1 MRILYLTA
9 NPQWVK
15 RNEPLPANGDQ
26 PKNLRGLF
34 KEYEKL
40 DLWAELREVTDVL
53 FDARAEGTVQLEVVP
68 EVRRADVVRYVN
80 ARHPNVL
87 HFSGH
92 GEKQEIILNDK
103 YGEDGELVSEEWLR
117 GVLADKDI
125 DVLVLNCCWSDTLAA
140 ALEDVVDLIIGTTV
154 PLGGESAAE
163 FSKTFYDA
171 LQNGV
176 TLGQAFDAATKNVGE
191 GLYRKT
197 HRDPSILE
205 KTFELQPEPAPQ
217 PAVQPA
223 AGEEAAV
230 TLTPA
235 QQILNY
241 QTRLGYMRDRLSANV
256 LWDVGMII
264 IASQIAVIGFGVIN
278 GSYASY
284 FQALADW
291 GWWKESP
298 APAIFSAMAHMHTHI
313 ATWAP
318 WLKWEPAV
326 IMTALIGTPAARFAS
341 YLWIWLGSKAAARA
355 LTVVGTRPAP
365 IIEREL
371 ASGRIETMFQRL
383 AEYEQ

>member
-15 RNEPLPANGDQ
+15 RNEPLPADGDQ

-256 LWDVGMII
+256 LWDVG
-264 IASQIAVIGFGVIN
+264 VFPGPCGLGLVEGVP
-278 GSYASY
+278 GSRDLQRHGTHAHAHRDMG
-284 FQALADW
+284 ALAQMGAGRHHDRPHRHP
-291 GWWKESP
+291 GRTLRELSVDLARQQGRRP
-298 APAIFSAMAHMHTHI
+298 RAHGRRH
-313 ATWAP
+313 P
-318 WLKWEPAV
+318 
-326 IMTALIGTPAARFAS
+326 
-341 YLWIWLGSKAAARA
+341 ARA
-355 LTVVGTRPAP
+355 HHRA
-365 IIEREL
+365 
-371 ASGRIETMFQRL
+371 
-383 AEYEQ
+383 